1 MIMAWKKASAE
12 LIKLLEQSMVNYRC
26 DRKAM
31 FGSPTFFVNNN
42 MFAGVHQDTIIIRLS
57 EQDRQEIQSSYDEAA
72 PFEPMEGRI
81 MKEYIALPE
90 SLCHNA
96 EILQEWLT
104 RSYQYALSL
113 PFKEPKRSKRKK
125 KAN

>member
-1 MIMAWKKASAE
+1 MAWEKASVE

-26 DRKAM
+26 DRKVM

-57 EQDRQEIQSSYDEAA
+57 EQDRQKIQSRYDEAA

-96 EILQEWLT
+96 GILQEWLT
-104 RSYQYALSL
+104 RSYRYALSL

-125 KAN
+125 KAS